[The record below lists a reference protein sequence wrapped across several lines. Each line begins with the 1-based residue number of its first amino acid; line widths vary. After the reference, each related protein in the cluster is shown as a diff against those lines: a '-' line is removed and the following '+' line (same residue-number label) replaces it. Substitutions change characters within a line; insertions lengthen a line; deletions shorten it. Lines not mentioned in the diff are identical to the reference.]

1 MPPLQRNPQGIVC
14 VRAHAY
20 VCLLCYEIKLY
31 ILVVIDI
38 INIHGFCFVY
48 TVDHF
53 ITSYDIDIQINI
65 ENMFI
70 NYHFIFLWF
79 CFIYFAR

>member
-53 ITSYDIDIQINI
+53 ITSYDMDIQINI

-70 NYHFIFLWF
+70 SPFHFPFL
-79 CFIYFAR
+79 